1 MSMNRHDKIM
11 ALKAIPK
18 NVSKDRINKIFQEY
32 KIDVIKEKKERIKVY
47 LPKGK
52 G

>member
-1 MSMNRHDKIM
+1 MSTNRHDKIM

-18 NVSKDRINKIFQEY
+18 NVSKDRINRIFQEY
-32 KIDVIKEKKERIKVY
+32 KLDVTNENKGKIKIY